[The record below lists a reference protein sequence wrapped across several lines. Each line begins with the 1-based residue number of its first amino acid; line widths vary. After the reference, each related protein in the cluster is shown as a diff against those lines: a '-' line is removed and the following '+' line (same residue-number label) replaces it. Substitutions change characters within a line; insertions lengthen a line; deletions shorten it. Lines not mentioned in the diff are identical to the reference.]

1 MPSGLTLLITPDNDP
16 SFDSL
21 SKGEFHGPAYSP
33 KKKIPQAWGRS
44 YIDTPKTLLIKLG
57 IGDIVTCDNFYIVRF
72 ECQSG
77 VRLVDG

>member
-1 MPSGLTLLITPDNDP
+1 ME
-16 SFDSL
+16 SFH
-21 SKGEFHGPAYSP
+21 F
-33 KKKIPQAWGRS
+33 
-44 YIDTPKTLLIKLG
+44 TPKTLLIKLG